1 MSHSRSI
8 TEYFYTEP
16 EGHRCLY
23 CGSDDTCLSRGMWA
37 HRLTCEDYQ
46 DLIDRGWSRAGKYCY
61 KPDMSKSCC
70 PGYMIRCR
78 VADFRLT
85 NSQRRVLNRMNAF
98 LVQGVRRKSKKA
110 ASSDNSASGP
120 IGDCTPAKLNTSA
133 SAPSAR
139 FAKPL
144 EIVCP
149 PAGQRPGPSKPPCQ
163 KDNATRKK
171 HRRVKLAVSSA
182 DERYGNDMPIT
193 LGVASTVDSPA
204 LLSKS
209 ESGQSEASS
218 CASYTTPTSTPSKG
232 GHDQDEGSNF
242 TLFLDVDP
250 DGKRPI
256 ETCLRLP
263 TSDVPPAHKLDM
275 EWIRSSPP
283 SDRFKATFKSSHALY
298 QKYQM
303 AIHGDSREKSDEEM
317 FRRFLCDSPLIPI
330 VGEQGWPCDYGS
342 YHQHYTLDGQLVV
355 VAVVDILPYSLY
367 LVYLFYDPDFSF
379 LSLGVYSNLREIEIT
394 RRLHRSNPAFEFY
407 YTGYY
412 VHNCQKSC
420 YKANFSPSF
429 LLCPEAYS
437 FVPIELCLS
446 KLEVHKYTR
455 LLDESEEK
463 QATPACDDVIVLIQ
477 CQIMPYGIF
486 RALCG
491 SAQELKVS
499 EYAKLVGP
507 SVASR
512 MLLYLNFDVNW
523 L

>member
-1 MSHSRSI
+1 
-8 TEYFYTEP
+8 
-16 EGHRCLY
+16 
-23 CGSDDTCLSRGMWA
+23 
-37 HRLTCEDYQ
+37 
-46 DLIDRGWSRAGKYCY
+46 
-61 KPDMSKSCC
+61 MSKSCC

-85 NSQRRVLNRMNAF
+85 KSQRKVLNRMNAF

-120 IGDCTPAKLNTSA
+120 IGDCTSKLDTSASAPSDDGTSTKLNTSA

-144 EIVCP
+144 EVVCP
-149 PAGQRPGPSKPPCQ
+149 PAGQRPDPSKSPCQ
-163 KDNATRKK
+163 KDKAMQKK

-182 DERYGNDMPIT
+182 EERYGDDMPIT
-193 LGVASTVDSPA
+193 LGVTATADSPA

-209 ESGQSEASS
+209 GSGQSEASS
-218 CASYTTPTSTPSKG
+218 CASSTTPTSTPSKG

-263 TSDVPPAHKLDM
+263 TSDVPPAHRLDV

-283 SDRFKATFKSSHALY
+283 SNRFKATFKSSHALY

-303 AIHGDSREKSDEEM
+303 AIHGDSRGKCDEEM

-342 YHQHYTLDGQLVV
+342 YHQHYTLDGQLVMV
-355 VAVVDILPYSLY
+355 GVVDILLNSLY
-367 LVYLFYDPDFSF
+367 SVYLFYDPDFSF

-455 LLDESEEK
+455 LLDESSEEK
-463 QATPACDDVIVLIQ
+463 QATPACDDVIVLFQ
-477 CQIMPYGIF
+477 CQIMPYRIF